1 MQVLNDFS
9 IHTQHAVFAQHLQ
22 PGVGDA
28 MNWDATGTPDAEAGN
43 CDSLAK
49 GLGCCLI
56 AVALA
61 GFMTVTGTI
70 LARLAALCCPVL

>member
-1 MQVLNDFS
+1 MQVLHEND
-9 IHTQHAVFAQHLQ
+9 IHTQRSVFAQHIQ
-22 PGVGDA
+22 PGVGHA
-28 MNWDATGTPDAEAGN
+28 INWGAIGIPDAREGN
-43 CDSLAK
+43 CDALFK

-56 AVALA
+56 VVALA